1 MHLKSDEEM
10 LPFTQHDAHRNENAA
25 SDMFCPNAYL
35 GRLLSLKQMDIDM
48 ASSQMIEILT
58 NPSNVYK
65 HASLRKQTRGHYARD
80 DPTFAAL
87 LCAMIMLASTAYG
100 VAFSVSFWRYMV
112 LILHALLHLFGY
124 GALVAT
130 LGWYLGNRF
139 LLTRSTEQKIEWTF
153 ALDIHFNAFFPY
165 FLVLYVVQFFLL
177 PVLLLDT
184 FLAAFLSNILYAVA
198 LSTYWYVTFLG
209 YTSMPFLQNTEFY
222 LYPLFPVLGFCGI
235 ASLVGFNLT
244 LYFMNWFLY

>member
-1 MHLKSDEEM
+1 M
-10 LPFTQHDAHRNENAA
+10 LPFTQHDGNASNAA
-25 SDMFCPNAYL
+25 SKILCPNAYL
-35 GRLLSLKQMDIDM
+35 GRLINVGQTDIDM
-48 ASSQMIEILT
+48 ASSQMLDILT

-65 HASLRKQTRGHYARD
+65 HALLRKQTKGFYSRD
-80 DPTFAAL
+80 DPIFAAL
-87 LCAMIMLASTAYG
+87 LSGMIIFASTAYG
-100 VAFSVSFWRYMV
+100 VAFSVSFGRYII

-139 LLTRSTEQKIEWTF
+139 LLVKKNEQKVEWAY

-184 FLAAFLSNILYAVA
+184 YLAAFLSNVLYAVA
-198 LSTYWYVTFLG
+198 LSAYWYVTFLG

-235 ASLVGFNLT
+235 ACLVGFNLT

>member
-1 MHLKSDEEM
+1 M
-10 LPFTQHDAHRNENAA
+10 
-25 SDMFCPNAYL
+25 
-35 GRLLSLKQMDIDM
+35 LLSHNQNKKKAIMKLTLLEALEKGVQANVLKHM
-48 ASSQMIEILT
+48 
-58 NPSNVYK
+58 
-65 HASLRKQTRGHYARD
+65 H
-80 DPTFAAL
+80 
-87 LCAMIMLASTAYG
+87 
-100 VAFSVSFWRYMV
+100 WR
-112 LILHALLHLFGY
+112 
-124 GALVAT
+124 
-130 LGWYLGNRF
+130 
-139 LLTRSTEQKIEWTF
+139 RSTEQKIEWTY

-198 LSTYWYVTFLG
+198 LSAYWYVTFLG

-244 LYFMNWFLY
+244 LYFMNWFLYWLQLYIYV